1 MKTIDY
7 YNNHAE
13 EFTASTFEVDM
24 ESLYQPFLAEF
35 PEGTRIFDV
44 GCGSGRDTLAF
55 KNKGYQVDAMDYS
68 EELVKKASRLT
79 GIPIKLKSFY
89 EIDDYEAYDG
99 IWACASLLHC
109 ERNHLKEVIGKLVSA
124 LKPNGVLYMSF
135 KYGNGDRQKEGRQFT
150 DLDEEQAEALRKQFD
165 YVQKI
170 KQWITEDKQAAIVN
184 RIIELRQIYSSIG
197 LLRRDS
203 LIWLKLVK
211 DVARTVKE
219 MPVRYLQNIN
229 GQNFEF
235 LYQLNE
241 CGKKLILLPQV
252 MYCLRQFS
260 EIIEELC
267 QKRWIDYIRKN
278 SINAPILN
286 KLPNLEQF
294 MFEPSRNQLNAV
306 ANVLVELQ
314 DCKCFY
320 CNKPMRKGNYAVD
333 HFIPWSMYPSD
344 TGHNFVL
351 ADSSCNSKKS
361 NLLASDEFLHK
372 WQERN
377 EEQDLIIVDRISV
390 LGFLTDKVRSE
401 PYRVCR
407 RLFYLS

>member
-1 MKTIDY
+1 MPDFIP
-7 YNNHAE
+7 
-13 EFTASTFEVDM
+13 TAQQQLKFLKNIQLILQSGSFSSTYKFALLI
-24 ESLYQPFLAEF
+24 SL
-35 PEGTRIFDV
+35 
-44 GCGSGRDTLAF
+44 
-55 KNKGYQVDAMDYS
+55 
-68 EELVKKASRLT
+68 SRLAIEK
-79 GIPIKLKSFY
+79 GEDSGEQL
-89 EIDDYEAYDG
+89 
-99 IWACASLLHC
+99 
-109 ERNHLKEVIGKLVSA
+109 A
-124 LKPNGVLYMSF
+124 LEYSNIAEKFIELYWKQAVPYTFNDEGQLILNQNNG
-135 KYGNGDRQKEGRQFT
+135 
-150 DLDEEQAEALRKQFD
+150 
-165 YVQKI
+165 
-170 KQWITEDKQAAIVN
+170 KQAAIVN
-184 RIIELRQIYSSIG
+184 RIIELRQIYSSLG

-203 LIWLKLVK
+203 AVWSKLVK

-219 MPVRYLQNIN
+219 MPVRYLQNMN

-235 LYQLNE
+235 LFLLDQ
-241 CGKKLILLPQV
+241 CRKQLILLPQV
-252 MYCLRQFS
+252 MFCLRQFS

-278 SINAPILN
+278 STNAPILN

-361 NLLASDEFLHK
+361 NLLASYEFLYK
-372 WQERN
+372 WRERN
-377 EEQDLIIVDRISV
+377 EEQDLIIVDQISV
-390 LGFLTDKVRSE
+390 LGFLTDKDRSHKVAE
-401 PYRVCR
+401 WAYAQGKENGYGFWN
-407 RLFYLS
+407 L